1 MEPEACEL
9 EDRAGTGVGSGP
21 LRPVDGP
28 DARHAVLEAVS
39 PEAGHVIVHY
49 LHLAAAES
57 WVLKEMQFVIRA
69 ILGARPWRAR
79 PWDELVAPTPRTE
92 GLGGSSKGSR
102 HHRVMPTPRAGLL
115 RTSRAREP

>member
-1 MEPEACEL
+1 M
-9 EDRAGTGVGSGP
+9 GTGGQGRARVGPGP

-28 DARHAVLEAVS
+28 DTRHTVLEAVS

-69 ILGARPWRAR
+69 ILGARPR
-79 PWDELVAPTPRTE
+79 DEPATPMSRTE
-92 GLGGSSKGSR
+92 GPGGSSKGSR
-102 HHRVMPTPRAGLL
+102 HHRVTPTPRAGLL